1 MSEKEK
7 PPEVPITGVI
17 YGEIAYRIAL
27 LGILI
32 SIVGIVIYMISNG
45 YLDRSCT
52 LNQLWSGA
60 SVDTIWKE
68 CAGVSTT
75 PEGHWY
81 LSMLSR
87 GDAIAMLGIAVSCSA
102 AVVGMWGGL
111 VGMVRSKGGM
121 YIIFALIV
129 AIILTLAAAGLI
141 VIKE

>member
-1 MSEKEK
+1 VEKEK
-7 PPEVPITGVI
+7 PPEVPVTGVI

-32 SIVGIVIYMISNG
+32 SIVGIIIYMISNG
-45 YLDRSCT
+45 YLDRTCT
-52 LNQLWSGA
+52 LNQIWSGA
-60 SVDTIWKE
+60 SVDAVWKE
-68 CAGVSTT
+68 CAGVSAT

-81 LSMLSR
+81 LSMLSH

-121 YIIFALIV
+121 YIAFALIV